1 MPHWFQSILF
11 SIGENVGPSEPE
23 HFIGCKNYLA
33 EPTNNETN
41 AINVIF
47 IGFVR
52 INLLRGGSDEYRKIE
67 SFIVQDTLRGPS
79 LSFRRSVLVNA

>member
-1 MPHWFQSILF
+1 M
-11 SIGENVGPSEPE
+11 IGSNLSSRALGGNAGPGDPEN
-23 HFIGCKNYLA
+23 FINCKNYLA